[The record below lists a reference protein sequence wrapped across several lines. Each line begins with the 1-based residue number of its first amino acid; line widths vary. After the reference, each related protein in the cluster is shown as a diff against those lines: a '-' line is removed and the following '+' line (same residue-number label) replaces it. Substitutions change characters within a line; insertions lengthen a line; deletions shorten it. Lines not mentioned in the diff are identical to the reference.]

1 MHLDNSHTIE
11 IEAEGLL
18 ILFLQSLF
26 ILRFQF
32 NKNFRV
38 FLFSACKV
46 YHFLPGSDPNV
57 KHSSKTSDL
66 LNL

>member
-38 FLFSACKV
+38 FLFSAYKV
-46 YHFLPGSDPNV
+46 YHFLPV
-57 KHSSKTSDL
+57 E
-66 LNL
+66 